1 MLENND
7 EIKKKLISTLRKE
20 SPNDNRYGGQMCGLP
35 SNKVI
40 LISDDLNVRIEVG
53 YHRSQIRNYED
64 ARMLMELYIDDVV
77 DKLYPKK

>member
-1 MLENND
+1 MQND
-7 EIKKKLISTLRKE
+7 EIKNKLISTLRKE

-40 LISDDLNVRIEVG
+40 LISDDMNVRIEVG
-53 YHRSQIRNYED
+53 YHRSQIRNHED
-64 ARMLMELYIDDVV
+64 AMMLMELYIDDIV